1 MASSSRSASTAAKPY
16 HHGNLREE
24 LLELALADL
33 ESTGS
38 ATLSLRDLA
47 ARAGVSKTAPYRHF
61 PDRDSLLTAL
71 MDHGWKDLHDATA
84 RAQDAASDPLA
95 GLRAMGRAYLA
106 FALARPGMYRLLF
119 SGEGKSLATGLVCPD
134 AHNSYR
140 LLEAQVALCQSAGWR
155 PDANGQFLTLA
166 VWSLVHGAAD
176 LALENLVLTPPG
188 LSPLEFWSSVVD
200 FVEPPAAR
208 GNARTTPLRKASP
221 GPAKV
226 RPSRRP

>member
-1 MASSSRSASTAAKPY
+1 MASSQRPAASAARPY

-24 LLELALADL
+24 LLDLALADL

-61 PDRDSLLTAL
+61 PDRDALLAAL

-84 RAQDAASDPLA
+84 RAQESAGDPLS

-155 PDANGQFLTLA
+155 PEANGQILTLS

-176 LALENLVLTPPG
+176 LALENLVLAPQG
-188 LSPLEFWSSVVD
+188 LSPLEFWTSVVD
-200 FVEPPAAR
+200 FVEPAASR
-208 GNARTTPLRKASP
+208 RTAKSVTRRKAP
-221 GPAKV
+221 RLA
-226 RPSRRP
+226 

>member
-1 MASSSRSASTAAKPY
+1 MASSNRSAALEAKPY

-24 LLELALADL
+24 LLDLALADL

-61 PDRDSLLTAL
+61 PDRDALLAAL

-84 RAQDAASDPLA
+84 RAQDAAADPLA

-155 PDANGQFLTLA
+155 PEANGQILTLS

-176 LALENLVLTPPG
+176 LALENLVLAPPG
-188 LSPLEFWSSVVD
+188 LSPLEFWTSVVD
-200 FVEPPAAR
+200 FVEPTAAHKSSKAT
-208 GNARTTPLRKASP
+208 ARRKAP
-221 GPAKV
+221 RLA
-226 RPSRRP
+226 

>member
-1 MASSSRSASTAAKPY
+1 MASSNRSVALEAKPY

-24 LLELALADL
+24 LLHLALADL
-33 ESTGS
+33 ESTG
-38 ATLSLRDLA
+38 APTLSLRDLA

-61 PDRDSLLTAL
+61 PDRDALLTAL

-84 RAQDAASDPLA
+84 RAQEAATDPLS
-95 GLRAMGRAYLA
+95 GLRDMGRAYLA

-140 LLEAQVALCQSAGWR
+140 LLEAQVARCQSAGWR
-155 PDANGQFLTLA
+155 PDANGQILTLS

-176 LALENLVLTPPG
+176 LALENLVLAPPG
-188 LSPLEFWSSVVD
+188 IPPLEFWCSVVD
-200 FVEPPAAR
+200 FVEPAAAPDSA
-208 GNARTTPLRKASP
+208 GKA
-221 GPAKV
+221 AKRV
-226 RPSRRP
+226 SRRS

>member
-1 MASSSRSASTAAKPY
+1 MASSQRSAALEAKPY

-24 LLELALADL
+24 LLDLALADL

-61 PDRDSLLTAL
+61 PDRDALLAAL

-84 RAQDAASDPLA
+84 RAQDASGDPLS

-140 LLEAQVALCQSAGWR
+140 LLEAQVARCQSAGWR
-155 PDANGQFLTLA
+155 PDANGQILTLS

-176 LALENLVLTPPG
+176 LALENLVLAPPG
-188 LSPLEFWSSVVD
+188 LSPLEFWTSVVD
-200 FVEPPAAR
+200 FVEPTPSHR
-208 GNARTTPLRKASP
+208 GARTKARRKAP
-221 GPAKV
+221 PLA
-226 RPSRRP
+226 